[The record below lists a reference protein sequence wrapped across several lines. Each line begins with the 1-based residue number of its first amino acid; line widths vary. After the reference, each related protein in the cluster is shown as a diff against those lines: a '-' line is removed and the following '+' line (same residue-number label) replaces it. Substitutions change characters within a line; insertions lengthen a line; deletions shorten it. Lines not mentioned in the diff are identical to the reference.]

1 MMSNF
6 FFFFFSYGDTRQVS
20 RGYIPSGYHREKK
33 PNDVKHIYASENKMR
48 VSFSEMPLEFFCSL
62 CTHMCTYTKTLG
74 TSEPNLSTNTRSFF
88 SKRR

>member
-1 MMSNF
+1 MMSIF
-6 FFFFFSYGDTRQVS
+6 FHFFPTVIPGRYPEGV
-20 RGYIPSGYHREKK
+20 PSGYHREKK
-33 PNDVKHIYASENKMR
+33 PDVKHIYASQNKMS

-74 TSEPNLSTNTRSFF
+74 TSESNLCTNTRTFF